1 MSMTRHGHRI
11 PEATATNCRRRSGW
25 LLMAVGKISFC
36 ALALLALFTMA
47 SCSGSTEGDDSVA
60 SGGIGGTGTI
70 SVGPISA
77 LGSIFV
83 NGIEFNTDQAVV
95 ELNGATTN
103 AGMLKVGMVVTV
115 EGTVNEDGRTGV
127 ATSVVYGDNLHGPIS
142 AINQLTGSFTV
153 LGQTIHTYQ
162 GTVFDTG
169 SAIPGFAG
177 LGLDDIIKVSGL
189 SGADGS
195 IQATRISQGS
205 TGETMQIS
213 GPVSNLTGTTFRIN
227 NLTVNFSGI
236 SQGGHMSNMNGNSP
250 QNGEVV
256 EARGSLDD
264 NGILI
269 ADYLRIMEPFSEGTR
284 QMQLAGYI
292 QTATPGS
299 FTVITPM
306 GFMTVLANQG
316 TVFTGGTAADLI
328 PGAGV
333 RVKGSMSMG
342 TLTALEISL
351 TE

>member
-1 MSMTRHGHRI
+1 MTKNGHRT
-11 PEATATNCRRRSGW
+11 PEATATNYRRPSGW
-25 LLMAVGKISFC
+25 RQRAAGKISFC
-36 ALALLALFTMA
+36 ALTLLALLTLA
-47 SCSGSTEGDDSVA
+47 SCGGSIEGDSLA

-70 SVGPISA
+70 SIGPISA

-83 NGIEFNTDQAVV
+83 NGIEFDTDQATV
-95 ELNGATTN
+95 EFNGANTD

-115 EGTVNEDGRTGV
+115 EGTVNEDGRTGT
-127 ATSVVYGDNLHGPIS
+127 ATSVVYGDNLQGPIS

-169 SAIPGFAG
+169 SATPGFAG
-177 LGLDDIIKVSGL
+177 LGLDEIIKVSGL

-195 IQATRISQGS
+195 IQATRISRGA

-236 SQGGHMSNMNGNSP
+236 SQGGRMFNMGGNGP

-256 EARGSLDD
+256 EVKGSLDH

-269 ADYLRIMEPFSEGTR
+269 ADYLRRMGPFSEGNR

-306 GFMTVLANQG
+306 GIMTVLANPG

-328 PGAGV
+328 PGAEV

-342 TLTALEISL
+342 TLTAQEISL

>member
-1 MSMTRHGHRI
+1 MTMTRHGHRI
-11 PEATATNCRRRSGW
+11 PEATTITCRRGSGR
-25 LLMAVGKISFC
+25 LLMAAGKISFC
-36 ALALLALFTMA
+36 ALALLALLTLA
-47 SCSGSTEGDDSVA
+47 SCGGSIGGDDSVA

-70 SVGPISA
+70 SVGTISA

-83 NGIEFNTDQAVV
+83 NGIEFDTDQTAVEFNGTNTD
-95 ELNGATTN
+95 

-115 EGTVNEDGRTGV
+115 EGTVNADGRTGV
-127 ATSVVYGDNLHGPIS
+127 ATSVVYGDNLQGPIS
-142 AINQLTGSFTV
+142 AINPLNGDLTV

-189 SGADGS
+189 SAADGS

-205 TGETMQIS
+205 PGETVQIS

-236 SQGGHMSNMNGNSP
+236 SQGGPMSKMGGSSL

-256 EARGSLDD
+256 EARGSLDL
-264 NGILI
+264 NGTLI
-269 ADYLRIMEPFSEGTR
+269 ANYLQAMGSFPEGTS

-292 QTATPGS
+292 QTAAPGS
-299 FTVITPM
+299 FTIMTPM
-306 GFMTVLANQG
+306 RIMTVLVNQG
-316 TVFTGGTAADLI
+316 TVFTGGTAANLI
-328 PGAGV
+328 PGARVG
-333 RVKGSMSMG
+333 VKGSMSMG
-342 TLTALEISL
+342 TLTAQEISL
-351 TE
+351 AE